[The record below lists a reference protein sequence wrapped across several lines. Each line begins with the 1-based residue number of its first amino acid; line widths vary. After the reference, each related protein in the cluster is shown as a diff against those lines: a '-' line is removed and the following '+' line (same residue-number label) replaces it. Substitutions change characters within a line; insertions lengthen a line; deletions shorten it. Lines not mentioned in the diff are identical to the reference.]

1 MDNFSATYPSEQLA
15 PATQKIFAQAEN
27 EARALNHN
35 YIGTE
40 HLLIALLTDQENI
53 ATHVLQAFAVTAD
66 KVRKA
71 LAYIMQRQQQK
82 QEQQEQSEMPPVGQ
96 PIGFT
101 ARANATIGLAISE
114 AARIQQKL
122 VTPEALLIGII
133 REGEGLAA
141 GILRSLG
148 VDLEKVRAQVYA
160 YLIDAG
166 KTTSS
171 APPKANVITCRID
184 NQDTDAIDALVEAG
198 VRTSRSEAAAWLIHA
213 GIVANAQLLETVY
226 GTVAEIRRLRVVAKT
241 MAQDAQPTPAQ
252 EA

>member
-1 MDNFSATYPSEQLA
+1 MADFTAPYSPEQFT
-15 PATQKIFAQAEN
+15 PATQKILAQAEN

-40 HLLIALLTDQENI
+40 HLLIALLTEQESI
-53 ATHVLQAFAVTAD
+53 AAHVLQAFAITAD
-66 KVRKA
+66 RVRKA
-71 LAYIMQRQQQK
+71 LIYIMQQ
-82 QEQQEQSEMPPVGQ
+82 QEQQNQQEVLFTEQPLGL
-96 PIGFT
+96 T
-101 ARANATIGLAISE
+101 ARANATVSLAISE

-148 VDLEKVRAQVYA
+148 VDLEKVRAQIYA

-171 APPKANVITCRID
+171 TPPKANVITCRID
-184 NQDTDAIDALVEAG
+184 NQDMDAIDALVEAG

-241 MAQDAQPTPAQ
+241 MAQDTLPTTTQ